1 MKRRQV
7 IAFNAIPCRRY
18 FFALFALKAERAKC
32 YVGTEVPQLIWI
44 IKIQIDWRNDY
55 GQAS

>member
-7 IAFNAIPCRRY
+7 IAFNAISCRRY

-32 YVGTEVPQLIWI
+32 FLIVRSI
-44 IKIQIDWRNDY
+44 HYLNGKPT
-55 GQAS
+55 